1 MGAIILV
8 DQLVAGQHSLAGVDD
23 DDVVTA
29 VNVGGVLNL
38 VLALQQGSSGGSHAA
53 QGLAGGVQDVPFTF
67 NGLVLCHESGHVLFL
82 RLYFNK
88 IEFKSNPNFFG
99 FIVIAYTYRYV
110 NNFFR
115 KNQFTIQVLCF
126 SPFFSLL
133 LIFSKL
139 QFYFFLLRICL
150 FFSKIM
156 SGVDVM
162 RKLLSLMR
170 KCMKDYRMISPGDRV
185 AVGVSGGKDSLALLR
200 LMAELRDHSPIPF
213 ELLAITLDMGYEE
226 MDFSPV
232 ADLCHQLAVPYTLR
246 KTQIREI
253 VFDIRKE
260 ENPCA
265 LCAKLRRGILNET
278 AVELGANKVALGH
291 HYDDAIET
299 FALSLIYEGRLNSF
313 LPVTYLDRT
322 GLTLI
327 RPMLYVHEKSIA
339 NFVQRQQLPLI
350 HNPCPADKNT
360 RREDVKALL
369 YELEGRYPGLKD
381 NIFGGLQ
388 RSPLPGWQPHKD
400 NSDNPL

>member
-1 MGAIILV
+1 MEAIK
-8 DQLVAGQHSLAGVDD
+8 
-23 DDVVTA
+23 
-29 VNVGGVLNL
+29 
-38 VLALQQGSSGGSHAA
+38 
-53 QGLAGGVQDVPFTF
+53 VQ
-67 NGLVLCHESGHVLFL
+67 N
-82 RLYFNK
+82 
-88 IEFKSNPNFFG
+88 
-99 FIVIAYTYRYV
+99 
-110 NNFFR
+110 
-115 KNQFTIQVLCF
+115 
-126 SPFFSLL
+126 
-133 LIFSKL
+133 
-139 QFYFFLLRICL
+139 
-150 FFSKIM
+150 M
-156 SGVDVM
+156 
-162 RKLLSLMR
+162 LSLTR
-170 KCMKDYRMISPGDRV
+170 SCIDDYGMIKPGDRI

-388 RSPLPGWQPHKD
+388 RSPLPGWQPQKD